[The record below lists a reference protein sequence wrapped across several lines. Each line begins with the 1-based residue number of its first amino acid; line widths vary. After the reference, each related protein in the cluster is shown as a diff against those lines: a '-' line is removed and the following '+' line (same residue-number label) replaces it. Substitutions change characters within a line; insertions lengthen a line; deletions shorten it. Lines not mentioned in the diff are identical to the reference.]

1 MAAATEGVVTTMP
14 TREDP
19 HYFPTPSYEGTEL
32 RGVLVDAEA
41 DKSLCLEK
49 VVVPLSKLF
58 VPLKSEM
65 ATLGSFLRRVHQ
77 TQGRMATARK
87 VREFWDGLHL
97 AHRVVTMLATHELTT
112 PVPEADLLDVFL
124 SGLSAEDLDG
134 VQIMVKWVGMP
145 RSENE
150 CKTRED
156 LELDGVSRMGIPN
169 RALQEFEKVEAKKPE
184 REKGRVTRKREE
196 TARARWLTNSEEF
209 QTDGMAW
216 ILEERTDDEV
226 GTFAMVS
233 PPHFMT

>member
-19 HYFPTPSYEGTEL
+19 
-32 RGVLVDAEA
+32 A

-124 SGLSAEDLDG
+124 SGLSAEVRKEAFEGLKFSG
-134 VQIMVKWVGMP
+134 
-145 RSENE
+145 SE
-150 CKTRED
+150 
-156 LELDGVSRMGIPN
+156 IP
-169 RALQEFEKVEAKKPE
+169 
-184 REKGRVTRKREE
+184 
-196 TARARWLTNSEEF
+196 
-209 QTDGMAW
+209 
-216 ILEERTDDEV
+216 
-226 GTFAMVS
+226 S
-233 PPHFMT
+233 PVLPA